1 MNSFNLFTTTHA
13 RRTAFRSLAAFA
25 LLSSPWVVATAAP
38 VLSGAPVTSVV
49 AAHYYAFQPGARDPA
64 GKTLSFSITN
74 KPAWAQFDT
83 TTGRLYGT
91 PLPQSNVGT
100 FANILITASDGTSQG
115 SLPRFSVTVLPL
127 PATAPRITGTPATDV
142 MAGQAYTFQPYATD
156 PNGLRIQFAIQNR
169 PTWATFNRLNGS
181 LSGTPPTNS
190 AGTYSDIIIT
200 AYDGYMKSELPA
212 FSIVVQADAT
222 APAPP
227 VAPPQ
232 SGSATLSWMPPTE
245 NSDGSVLANLA
256 GYRIYYGTTTQLGQS
271 ITVSNPGLASYV
283 LSDLAAN
290 TWYFSM
296 TAYNSLGVESPMTAV
311 KSFTVQ

>member
-1 MNSFNLFTTTHA
+1 MYGLNLSTTT
-13 RRTAFRSLAAFA
+13 RTRHTTLRSLAAFA
-25 LLSSPWVVATAAP
+25 LLSSPWIVATAAP

-49 AAHYYAFQPGARDPA
+49 AAHYYAFQPGASDSA
-64 GKTLSFSITN
+64 GKKLSFEITN
-74 KPAWAQFDT
+74 KPSWAQFDT

-100 FANILITASDGTSQG
+100 FANILITASDGTSHA

-127 PATAPRITGTPATDV
+127 PQNAPRLGGTPATTV
-142 MAGQAYTFQPYATD
+142 MAGQAYAFQPTATD
-156 PNGLRIQFAIQNR
+156 PNGLRMQFSIQNR

-212 FSIVVQADAT
+212 FSIVVQADAS
-222 APAPP
+222 APP
-227 VAPPQ
+227 PVV
-232 SGSATLSWMPPTE
+232 STENGSATLSWTPPTE
-245 NSDGSVLANLA
+245 NNDGTVLANLA
-256 GYRIYYGTTTQLGQS
+256 GYRIYYGTTPELGQS
-271 ITVSNPGLASYV
+271 VTVSNPGLASYV
-283 LSDLAAN
+283 LSGLDAN

-296 TAYNSLGVESPMTAV
+296 TAYNSAGQESARTAVESLV
-311 KSFTVQ
+311 VQ